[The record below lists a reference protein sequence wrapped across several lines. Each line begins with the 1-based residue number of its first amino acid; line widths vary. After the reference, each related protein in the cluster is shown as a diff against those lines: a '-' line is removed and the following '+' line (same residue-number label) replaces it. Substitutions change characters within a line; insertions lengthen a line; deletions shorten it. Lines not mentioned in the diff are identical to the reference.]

1 MINWCFYEPHER
13 IYAVARKY
21 GNIRILFSSFK
32 NNCIYLQNKCINM
45 QSKTERQIKIKE
57 ILSVNKISKQEE
69 LLSLLIEK
77 GFSITQATLSR
88 DLKELNVGT
97 KYDKDFGHIYFI
109 DEEQSVNTSTEAI
122 ELNSVVSLEIS
133 RNLAVLKTLPGF
145 ANSVGA
151 IIDERNIPD
160 IVGTVAGNDTILIII
175 KENIKKTDFLDS
187 LNKEFVNILR
197 ILKP

>member
-1 MINWCFYEPHER
+1 
-13 IYAVARKY
+13 
-21 GNIRILFSSFK
+21 
-32 NNCIYLQNKCINM
+32 M
-45 QSKTERQIKIKE
+45 QSKIERQIKIKE

-69 LLSLLIEK
+69 LLNILVEK

-109 DEEQSVNTSTEAI
+109 DGEQPMNTSTKAI

-133 RNLAVLKTLPGF
+133 GNLAVLKTQPGF
-145 ANSVGA
+145 ANSVAA
-151 IIDERNIPD
+151 IIDERNISE

-187 LNKEFVNILR
+187 LNKEFINILK